1 VFEVLRKLLLAL
13 DIACCTYIQIYAGNN
28 RLFQIK
34 LQLHFLE
41 AQNWEYKPKQCIM
54 KNELYNPLIILLDVV
69 SNKPS
74 TTKHA

>member
-1 VFEVLRKLLLAL
+1 MQKIHLMNAFYFVL
-13 DIACCTYIQIYAGNN
+13 
-28 RLFQIK
+28 QIK

-54 KNELYNPLIILLDVV
+54 KNEPYNPLIILLNIV

-74 TTKHA
+74 IT